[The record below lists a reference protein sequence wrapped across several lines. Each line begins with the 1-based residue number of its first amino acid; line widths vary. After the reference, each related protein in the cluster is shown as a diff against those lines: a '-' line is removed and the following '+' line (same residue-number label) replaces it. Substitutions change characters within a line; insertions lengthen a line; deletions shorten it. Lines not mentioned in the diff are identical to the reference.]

1 MSIQGGTSAKLETLK
16 PVGRAD
22 TLAQQVKTQL
32 KEAVM
37 AGRFTPGEKL
47 TIRSVDS
54 ALDVSLTPA
63 REALY
68 NLASEGVLEMRSNG
82 SVYIPELTVERIV
95 ELTKIRIALESLAA
109 REALARI
116 SDREIAR
123 IAKLNEEIV
132 DRDER
137 RAYSDL
143 INLNWQFH
151 FGLYS
156 VSGMDQLVRMIE
168 SCWLMMGSY
177 LNLIYPQFG
186 EVNEGIANHKQIVRA
201 LERRD
206 PDRLAHSIITDI
218 NLATDALIGASEH
231 RNQTNGAN

>member
-22 TLAQQVKTQL
+22 TLAQQVKTKL

-47 TIRSVDS
+47 TIRSVAS

-116 SDREIAR
+116 SDREITR

-151 FGLYS
+151 FGLYC

-206 PDRLAHSIITDI
+206 PERLAHSIITDI
-218 NLATDALIGASEH
+218 NLATDALIGAIEH
-231 RNQTNGAN
+231 RNQSDDAT